1 MPRAPRLNK
10 EGKQAGIGFF
20 LHSCFPYFDACWCF
34 WRLGGELIFG
44 RESDFLE
51 RKNCASGLTFAGA
64 SETFSAHAFL
74 EFNRKGG
81 AQKISWQK
89 KTIIY

>member
-10 EGKQAGIGFF
+10 EGKPAGIGFF
-20 LHSCFPYFDACWCF
+20 LDSCFPYFDACWCF

-51 RKNCASGLTFAGA
+51 
-64 SETFSAHAFL
+64 
-74 EFNRKGG
+74 
-81 AQKISWQK
+81 
-89 KTIIY
+89 